1 MLCVI
6 SFQQDCSLGE
16 NDLPAHLK
24 EKAAE
29 KTKRPA
35 DGSPEN
41 VPSRKRAAF
50 GDITN
55 VRKVSHV
62 LERILQDIPFC
73 TSLEATIKIFYF
85 WFLGDF

>member
-1 MLCVI
+1 MFCVI

-16 NDLPAHLK
+16 NELPAHLK

-55 VRKVSHV
+55 VRKVSMFLNVFYRIFFFV
-62 LERILQDIPFC
+62 LPLKPQV
-73 TSLEATIKIFYF
+73 KYF
-85 WFLGDF
+85 TFGS

>member
-6 SFQQDCSLGE
+6 SSQQDCSLGE
-16 NDLPAHLK
+16 NELPAHLK

-29 KTKRPA
+29 KTKRPS

-62 LERILQDIPFC
+62 LERR
-73 TSLEATIKIFYF
+73 IFLFVFPLKPQVKYF
-85 WFLGDF
+85 TFAS

>member
-1 MLCVI
+1 MLYVI

-16 NDLPAHLK
+16 EEIPAHLK
-24 EKAAE
+24 EKAV

-41 VPSRKRAAF
+41 VSPRKRAAF

-55 VRKVSHV
+55 VRKFSQV
-62 LERILQDIPFC
+62 LERIL
-73 TSLEATIKIFYF
+73 
-85 WFLGDF
+85 